1 MGALPTQGNR
11 RSWNHG
17 SEGEGHWSG
26 RGRPPADGKKKKKS
40 KGVNFNTYI
49 FRTLKQVHPKIGL
62 SKKSMSIMNS
72 LVMDAFEKIAGEAAR
87 LMKVTKKQTMTS
99 REIQSA
105 LRLVFPGELAKHA
118 VSEGTKAVTK
128 FSSA

>member
-1 MGALPTQGNR
+1 MGIMAAKVKKATGA
-11 RSWNHG
+11 
-17 SEGEGHWSG
+17 G

-72 LVMDAFEKIAGEAAR
+72 LVMDAFEKIAVEAGSPEDWPFEE
-87 LMKVTKKQTMTS
+87 VD
-99 REIQSA
+99 EHHE
-105 LRLVFPGELAKHA
+105 FPRHGRVRKDCR
-118 VSEGTKAVTK
+118 
-128 FSSA
+128 

>member
-1 MGALPTQGNR
+1 MAAKSITKKAGA
-11 RSWNHG
+11 
-17 SEGEGHWSG
+17 G

-40 KGVNFNTYI
+40 KGVTFNTYI
-49 FRTLKQVHPKIGL
+49 YRTLKQVHPKIGL

-72 LVMDAFEKIAGEAAR
+72 LVTDAFEKIATEAAK